1 MQLLMVPGQGLL
13 KENDMISKED
23 KIFII
28 NGYLKS
34 LNAQKIMMNDKIT
47 SELNQ
52 EEIAEINNGIH
63 SINEK
68 IQAIEFEKIKI
79 EEGE

>member
-1 MQLLMVPGQGLL
+1 MALGQDLL
-13 KENDMISKED
+13 KRYDMILKED

-34 LNAQKIMMNDKIT
+34 LDAQKIMLNDRIT

-52 EEIAEINNGIH
+52 EEVAEINY
-63 SINEK
+63 SIQTIDEQ

>member
-1 MQLLMVPGQGLL
+1 MALGQDLL
-13 KENDMISKED
+13 KRCNVILKED

-34 LNAQKIMMNDKIT
+34 LDAQKIMLNDKIT
-47 SELNQ
+47 SELN
-52 EEIAEINNGIH
+52 EEEVAEINYSMQ
-63 SINEK
+63 SIDEK

-79 EEGE
+79 EQGE

>member
-1 MQLLMVPGQGLL
+1 
-13 KENDMISKED
+13 MILKED

-34 LNAQKIMMNDKIT
+34 LDAQKIMLNDRIT

-52 EEIAEINNGIH
+52 EEVAEINY
-63 SINEK
+63 SIQTIDEQ